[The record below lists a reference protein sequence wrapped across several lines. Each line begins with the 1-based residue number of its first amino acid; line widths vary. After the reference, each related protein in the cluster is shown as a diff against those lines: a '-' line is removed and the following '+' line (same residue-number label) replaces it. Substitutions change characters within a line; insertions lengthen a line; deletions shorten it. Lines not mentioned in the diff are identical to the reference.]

1 LTLLNVLS
9 KEREDASKVLGSYWK
24 GCMSN
29 EGAISLYLCT
39 VCDYHVLNKWAS
51 GGTPSHGMELQEMG
65 LDGQDRRTRNFKS
78 VVSTKKYRIRALG
91 ASIYV
96 ETT

>member
-1 LTLLNVLS
+1 
-9 KEREDASKVLGSYWK
+9 
-24 GCMSN
+24 
-29 EGAISLYLCT
+29 
-39 VCDYHVLNKWAS
+39 
-51 GGTPSHGMELQEMG
+51 MELQEMG
-65 LDGQDRRTRNFKS
+65 LDGQDRRTGNFKS